1 MKEVGEMHHGDSC
14 EDEDRWI
21 DSRFFLEVEFM

>member
-1 MKEVGEMHHGDSC
+1 MREVGGMHRGNGS

-21 DSRFFLEVEFM
+21 DSRYFLEVEFM